1 MTEDKG
7 RVALYLVPKNA
18 RVDIGA
24 EDGNGL
30 AGGTGVFCGGIKSV
44 LVEWLN
50 PNPRE
55 QGPIP

>member
-7 RVALYLVPKNA
+7 RVALHLVPKSA
-18 RVDIGA
+18 RVDIGV
-24 EDGNGL
+24 EDRNGL

-44 LVEWLN
+44 RVEWLN

-55 QGPIP
+55 QGSIP